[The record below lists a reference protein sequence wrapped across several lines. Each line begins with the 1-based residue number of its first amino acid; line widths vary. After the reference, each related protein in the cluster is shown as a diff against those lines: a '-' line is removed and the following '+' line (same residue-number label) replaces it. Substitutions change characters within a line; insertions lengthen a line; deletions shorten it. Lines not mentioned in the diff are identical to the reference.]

1 MRNAQNISKYGDDTE
16 NECSLFSVSV
26 LCFKKVNVA
35 LKCPRPAS
43 PLRVLPNV
51 GEVKIIWK
59 EKKITFKD
67 IAIM

>member
-35 LKCPRPAS
+35 LKCPAS

-59 EKKITFKD
+59 ENKILSKTLL
-67 IAIM
+67 